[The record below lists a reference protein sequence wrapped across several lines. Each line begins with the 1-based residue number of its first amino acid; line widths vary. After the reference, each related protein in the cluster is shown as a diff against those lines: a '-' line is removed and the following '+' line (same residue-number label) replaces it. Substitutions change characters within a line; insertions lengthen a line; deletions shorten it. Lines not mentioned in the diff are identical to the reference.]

1 MKDQSINM
9 KEIIYQAYYYLQGKQ
24 ERLALQDAAAAVS
37 SAKAKY
43 RVELLEWMRDDN
55 HHKHER
61 ESKAKARMDAF
72 AKLQQAVKP
81 RPSEPNLLRIL
92 ETNYGQQRRLGT
104 NILAFIKIC
113 ITQVWRQD

>member
-9 KEIIYQAYYYLQGKQ
+9 KEINYQAYYYLQGKQ
-24 ERLALQDAAAAVS
+24 ERLALQDAAVS

-81 RPSEPNLLRIL
+81 RPSEPSLLRIL
-92 ETNYGQQRRLGT
+92 ETNDGQQRRLGT
-104 NILAFIKIC
+104 NILAFIKKRNSSHGSI
-113 ITQVWRQD
+113 

>member
-24 ERLALQDAAAAVS
+24 ERLALQGAAAAVS
-37 SAKAKY
+37 SAKSKY
-43 RVELLEWMRDDN
+43 RVELLEWMGDNN
-55 HHKHER
+55 HHKHERER

-81 RPSEPNLLRIL
+81 RPSEPNLRIL
-92 ETNYGQQRRLGT
+92 ETNDGQQRRLGT
-104 NILAFIKIC
+104 NILAFIKKNSSHGSI
-113 ITQVWRQD
+113 

>member
-24 ERLALQDAAAAVS
+24 ERLALQGAAAAVS

-43 RVELLEWMRDDN
+43 RVELLEWMGDNN

-61 ESKAKARMDAF
+61 ERERVRQRHEWMR
-72 AKLQQAVKP
+72 L
-81 RPSEPNLLRIL
+81 PNY
-92 ETNYGQQRRLGT
+92 N
-104 NILAFIKIC
+104 
-113 ITQVWRQD
+113 RQSSLDPVNQI